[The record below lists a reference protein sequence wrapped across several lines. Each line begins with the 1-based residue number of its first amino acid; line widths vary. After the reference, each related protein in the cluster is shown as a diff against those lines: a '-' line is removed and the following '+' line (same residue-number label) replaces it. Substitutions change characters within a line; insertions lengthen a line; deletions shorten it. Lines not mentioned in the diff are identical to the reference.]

1 MWLLAINTGHNG
13 ATALY
18 KDSELIFYI
27 EEDRLSGWK
36 YDGNPYL
43 GMEKAFDY
51 TDHIDFLILC
61 GTRNA
66 FGKMPWTSEDP
77 YTCYVRK
84 KQGSKKLK
92 VKYSGTTVQQIRQ
105 EMTTVQ
111 LGDDH
116 HLTHACT
123 AFYNS
128 GFDNAV
134 AVVVDGAGSGINVPD
149 LEYLK
154 GETWE
159 VESIWTIDY
168 PAEVS
173 CKLIN
178 YGTNLVDSFNSTL
191 PDGAMIEMSDGHGI
205 TKSYEAVT
213 QYLGF
218 HAIEAGKTMGI
229 ASYGKPNDAIKIDD
243 GHGFNNR
250 SFIKPKFPA
259 GSLIRSDLHL
269 ELKEHD
275 GDISWHTEPDN
286 IDDYRKDLAYAVQ
299 KSAER
304 RVTNLIRRAIEIT
317 GRKQVVMA
325 GGFILN
331 CVANYEFLKEFPDV
345 EFYHEPVAHDGG
357 NVMGACQFVYRKVS
371 GDEIKAPLT
380 SLYLGPDR
388 NNEYA
393 SADFSGFSV
402 DDTSSADV
410 AKLIAD
416 GNIVCLFQGRSEAG
430 PRALGNRSILFDP
443 TVKNGKDLVNEVK
456 HREWFRPFAG
466 SVMAEHAAEWFDFR
480 SRKDSPFMM
489 YAVNVLEDK
498 KDIIPAITHVD
509 GTCRIQTVTSEQ
521 NPHYYALISEFNKI
535 KNVPILFNTSFNLAG
550 DPLVETV
557 VEALE
562 TLKKSE
568 MKYLWLPEIGKL
580 LTKGDF
586 KEV

>member
-1 MWLLAINTGHNG
+1 MWLLGINIGHNG

-27 EEDRLSGWK
+27 EEDRLSGMK
-36 YDGNPYL
+36 YDGNPYM
-43 GMEKAFDY
+43 GMEKAFEY
-51 TDHIDFLILC
+51 TDHIDFLVLC

-66 FGKMPWTSEDP
+66 FGKMPWTGEDP

-84 KQGSKKLK
+84 KQGNYNRTKRLK
-92 VKYSGTTVQQIRQ
+92 GATVDEIRQ
-105 EMTTVQ
+105 EMTTIQ

-116 HLTHACT
+116 HLTHAAT

-128 GFDNAV
+128 GFDDAV
-134 AVVVDGAGSGINVPD
+134 AIVIDGAGSGINVPD

-154 GETWE
+154 GESWE

-168 PAEVS
+168 PAEVT

-191 PDGAMIEMSDGHGI
+191 PDGTILEMSDGHGI

-229 ASYGKPNDAIKIDD
+229 ASYGKPNDSIKIDD
-243 GHGFNNR
+243 GMFNNR

-259 GSLIRSDLHL
+259 GSLIRSDLHP
-269 ELKEHD
+269 ELKDHD
-275 GDISWHTEPDN
+275 GDTAWQTDPDS

-304 RVTNLIRRAIEIT
+304 RVANLIRRAIEIT
-317 GRKQVVMA
+317 GRKKVVMA

-357 NVMGACQFVYRKVS
+357 NVMGACQFAYRKIT
-371 GDEIKAPLT
+371 GDGVKAPLT
-380 SLYLGPDR
+380 SLYLGPDKSV
-388 NNEYA
+388 NYDVDFTGFDV
-393 SADFSGFSV
+393 ADA
-402 DDTSSADV
+402 TAADV

-416 GNIVCLFQGRSEAG
+416 ENIVCLYQGRSEAG

-443 TVKNGKDLVNEVK
+443 TVINGKDIVNEVK

-466 SVMAEHAAEWFDFR
+466 SVMAEHASEWFDFR

-498 KDIIPAITHVD
+498 KDLIPAITHVD

-521 NPHYYALISEFNKI
+521 NPHYYELISEFNKI
-535 KNVPILFNTSFNLAG
+535 KNVPMLFNTSFNLAG

-557 VEALE
+557 KHALE
-562 TLKKSE
+562 TLLRSE

-580 LTKGDF
+580 LTKSEF
-586 KEV
+586 NEV